1 MFLISRGRQ
10 RVERGKRKEGAMN
23 GLLFI
28 DDEEGIRRSIIRAL
42 RNEPYRVYTADNGE
56 TGMGVLRENLPYIDM
71 VISDYKMPGR
81 NGVETLADIG
91 LVHPEITKIILTGYA
106 TMEAAI
112 QAINNGVDGFLTM
125 PFDNVELRAKIHEI
139 SVRKHL
145 KQFVPE
151 QIYKEMDIHQGT
163 LRNKYHKVS
172 VLFSDI
178 RGFTRMSQN
187 IPPEALADFLNY
199 RYFTPMGEIAFQYNG
214 TTDKHVGDSMMVVY
228 GSPVSHTD
236 DALMAVRSAIAMQQK
251 AREIDARL
259 VRKNGL
265 RLKIGIGI
273 STGKV
278 FSGVLGSLRKKE
290 FTSIGMAVNIAA
302 RLQSIAQQEEILITR
317 KTLDSTAGGIS
328 AEPLHP
334 VYVKGL
340 DEPIEVYRVKG

>member
-1 MFLISRGRQ
+1 
-10 RVERGKRKEGAMN
+10 MN

-28 DDEEGIRRSIIRAL
+28 DDEEGIRRSIVRAL
-42 RNEPYRVYTADNGE
+42 RDEPYRVYTAGNGDI
-56 TGMGVLRENLPYIDM
+56 GMTVLKENLPYIDM

-91 LVHPEITKIILTGYA
+91 MLHPEITKIILTGYA
-106 TMEAAI
+106 TLEAAVE
-112 QAINNGVDGFLTM
+112 AINNGVDGFLTK

-151 QIYKEMDIHQGT
+151 QIYNEMDIHQGS
-163 LRNKYHKVS
+163 LRNKYHQVS

-178 RGFTRMSQN
+178 RGFTRMSRD

-199 RYFTPMGEIAFQYNG
+199 RYFTPMGEIAFQHNG
-214 TTDKHVGDSMMVVY
+214 TTDKHIGDSMMVVF
-228 GSPVSHTD
+228 GSPVNHSD
-236 DALMAVRSAIAMQQK
+236 DALMAVRSALAMQAK
-251 AREIDARL
+251 AREIDGRL
-259 VRKNGL
+259 IRKNGL
-265 RLKIGIGI
+265 RLRIGIGI

-290 FTSIGMAVNIAA
+290 FTCIGMAVNIAS
-302 RLQSIAQQEEILITR
+302 RLQRIARQEEILITR
-317 KTLDSTAGGIS
+317 ETLELAGGAIS

-334 VYVKGL
+334 VDVKGL
-340 DEPIEVYRVKG
+340 DEPIEVYRVIK

>member
-1 MFLISRGRQ
+1 
-10 RVERGKRKEGAMN
+10 MN

-28 DDEEGIRRSIIRAL
+28 DDEEGIRRSIVRAL
-42 RNEPYRVYTADNGE
+42 GNEPYRVYTADNGKA
-56 TGMGVLRENLPYIDM
+56 GMAVLKENLPYIDM

-91 LVHPEITKIILTGYA
+91 RLHPEITKIILTGYA

-112 QAINNGVDGFLTM
+112 QAINNGVDGFLTK

-139 SVRKHL
+139 SVRKL
-145 KQFVPE
+145 LRQFVPE
-151 QIYKEMDIHQGT
+151 QVYNEMDTHQGA
-163 LRNKYHKVS
+163 LRNKYHQVS

-178 RGFTRMSQN
+178 RGFTQMSRD

-199 RYFTPMGEIAFQYNG
+199 RYFTPMGEIAFQHNG
-214 TTDKHVGDSMMVVY
+214 TTDKHIGDSMMVVY
-228 GSPVSHTD
+228 GSPVNHSD
-236 DALMAVRSAIAMQQK
+236 DALMAVKSALAMQQK
-251 AREIDARL
+251 AREIDSQL
-259 VRKNGL
+259 VLKNGL

-278 FSGVLGSLRKKE
+278 FSGVLGSIRKKE

-302 RLQSIAQQEEILITR
+302 RLQSIARQEEILITR
-317 KTLDSTAGGIS
+317 ETLQLIGDAIL

-340 DEPIEVYRVKG
+340 DEPIEVYRVNGEG

>member
-1 MFLISRGRQ
+1 
-10 RVERGKRKEGAMN
+10 MN

-28 DDEEGIRRSIIRAL
+28 DDEEGIRRSIVRAL
-42 RNEPYRVYTADNGE
+42 RDEPYRVYTAGNGAA
-56 TGMGVLRENLPYIDM
+56 GMTVLRENLPYIDM

-81 NGVETLADIG
+81 NGIETLAEIG
-91 LVHPEITKIILTGYA
+91 TLHPEITKIILTGYA

-112 QAINNGVDGFLTM
+112 QAIDNGVDGFLTK

-139 SVRKHL
+139 SVRKL
-145 KQFVPE
+145 LRQFVPE
-151 QIYKEMDIHQGT
+151 QVYKEMTAHKGS
-163 LRNKYHKVS
+163 LRNKYHQVS

-178 RGFTRMSQN
+178 RGFTRMSQD
-187 IPPEALADFLNY
+187 ISPEALADFLNY
-199 RYFTPMGEIAFQYNG
+199 RYFTPMGEIAYQHNG
-214 TTDKHVGDSMMVVY
+214 TTDKHIGDSMMVVY
-228 GSPVSHTD
+228 GSPVNHVD
-236 DALMAVRSAIAMQQK
+236 DALMAVRSAVAMQEK
-251 AREIDARL
+251 AREIDTRL

-265 RLKIGIGI
+265 RLRIGIGI

-317 KTLDSTAGGIS
+317 ETLESTAGGIS
-328 AEPLHP
+328 AERLHP

>member
-1 MFLISRGRQ
+1 M
-10 RVERGKRKEGAMN
+10 GA
-23 GLLFI
+23 
-28 DDEEGIRRSIIRAL
+28 RRSIIRAL
-42 RNEPYRVYTADNGE
+42 RDEPYRVYTAGNGAA
-56 TGMGVLRENLPYIDM
+56 GMTVLRENLPYIDM

-81 NGVETLADIG
+81 NGIETLAEIG
-91 LVHPEITKIILTGYA
+91 TLHPEITKIILTGYA

-112 QAINNGVDGFLTM
+112 QAIDNGVDGFLTK

-139 SVRKHL
+139 SVRKL
-145 KQFVPE
+145 LRQFVPE
-151 QIYKEMDIHQGT
+151 QVYKEMTAHKGS
-163 LRNKYHKVS
+163 LRNKYHQVS

-178 RGFTRMSQN
+178 RGFTRMSQD
-187 IPPEALADFLNY
+187 ISPEALADFLNY
-199 RYFTPMGEIAFQYNG
+199 RYFTPMGEIAYQHNG
-214 TTDKHVGDSMMVVY
+214 TTDKHIGDSMMVVY
-228 GSPVSHTD
+228 GSPVNHVD
-236 DALMAVRSAIAMQQK
+236 DALMAVRSAVAMQEK
-251 AREIDARL
+251 AREIDTRL

-265 RLKIGIGI
+265 RLRIGIGI

-317 KTLDSTAGGIS
+317 ETLESTAGGIS
-328 AEPLHP
+328 AERLHP

>member
-1 MFLISRGRQ
+1 
-10 RVERGKRKEGAMN
+10 MN

-42 RNEPYRVYTADNGE
+42 RDEPYRVYTAGNGAA
-56 TGMGVLRENLPYIDM
+56 GMTVLRENLPYIDM

-81 NGVETLADIG
+81 NGIETLAEIG
-91 LVHPEITKIILTGYA
+91 TLHPEITKIILTGYA

-112 QAINNGVDGFLTM
+112 QAIDNGVDGFLTK

-139 SVRKHL
+139 SVRKL
-145 KQFVPE
+145 LRQFVPE
-151 QIYKEMDIHQGT
+151 QVYKEMTAHKGS
-163 LRNKYHKVS
+163 LRNKYHQVS

-178 RGFTRMSQN
+178 RGFTRMSQD
-187 IPPEALADFLNY
+187 ISPEALADFLNY
-199 RYFTPMGEIAFQYNG
+199 RYFTPMGEIAYQHNG
-214 TTDKHVGDSMMVVY
+214 TTDKHIGDSMMVVY
-228 GSPVSHTD
+228 GSPVNHVD
-236 DALMAVRSAIAMQQK
+236 DALMAVRSAVAMQEK
-251 AREIDARL
+251 AREIDTRL

-265 RLKIGIGI
+265 RLRIGIGI

-317 KTLDSTAGGIS
+317 ETLESTAGGIS
-328 AEPLHP
+328 AERLHP